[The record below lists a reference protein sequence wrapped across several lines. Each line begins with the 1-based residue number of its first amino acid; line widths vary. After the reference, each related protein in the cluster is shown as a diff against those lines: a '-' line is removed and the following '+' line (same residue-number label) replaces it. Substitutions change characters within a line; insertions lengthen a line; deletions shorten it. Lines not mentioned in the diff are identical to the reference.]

1 MLVPLILR
9 KVLDE
14 TTCEVFCFAIPLVDV
29 GISVAR
35 IEDLGGNAVERSRD
49 FKIEVRNG
57 LRGCFFDVAVED
69 CVDYTTSIFYGDTL
83 ARSVPTGVDEV
94 GFCAALLHFLTSSSA
109 YFVGCNSRKA

>member
-35 IEDLGGNAVERSRD
+35 IEDLGGNAIKRSRD

-69 CVDYTTSIFYGDTL
+69 ASIIPRVSFMEIRL
-83 ARSVPTGVDEV
+83 PFRSNR
-94 GFCAALLHFLTSSSA
+94 C
-109 YFVGCNSRKA
+109 